1 MSPSLD
7 VFRIESSGAAVW
19 LCTAAT
25 VQEANQ
31 RINQLAAHNP
41 AHYLILDLITGRRID
56 IVRTT
61 ATRATSVLHGEQPQ
75 L

>member
-1 MSPSLD
+1 MSPSLH

-19 LCTAAT
+19 LFTAAT
-25 VQEANQ
+25 AQEANQ
-31 RINQLAAHNP
+31 RRWPPNNPP

-56 IVRTT
+56 VVRITS
-61 ATRATSVLHGEQPQ
+61 TRATSNLCGNQPQ